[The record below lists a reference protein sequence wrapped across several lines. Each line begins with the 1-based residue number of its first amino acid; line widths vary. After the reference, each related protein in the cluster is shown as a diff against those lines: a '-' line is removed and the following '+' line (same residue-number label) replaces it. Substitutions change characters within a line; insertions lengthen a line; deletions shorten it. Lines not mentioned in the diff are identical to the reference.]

1 MTDDLLALRRYE
13 LVMAHLADRRRTIHF
28 DKCTL
33 RRSASALNKISAS
46 LHLRPMSPLISSIA
60 WVRRGAAAENP
71 EKYNL
76 DEKELERVQK
86 LARIELEDA
95 QLELQRASQ
104 AAEEMNNRSDEEGSA
119 EEDDGNEEWE
129 E

>member
-1 MTDDLLALRRYE
+1 
-13 LVMAHLADRRRTIHF
+13 MA
-28 DKCTL
+28 
-33 RRSASALNKISAS
+33 
-46 LHLRPMSPLISSIA
+46 PLISSIA

-76 DEKELERVQK
+76 DEKELARVQQ

-95 QLELQRASQ
+95 QVELQRASAAAQ
-104 AAEEMNNRSDEEGSA
+104 EMDERSGDEAAE
-119 EEDDGNEEWE
+119 DGGDEEWE

>member
-1 MTDDLLALRRYE
+1 
-13 LVMAHLADRRRTIHF
+13 MA
-28 DKCTL
+28 
-33 RRSASALNKISAS
+33 
-46 LHLRPMSPLISSIA
+46 PLISSIA

-76 DEKELERVQK
+76 NEKELARVQQ

-95 QLELQRASQ
+95 QVELQKAS
-104 AAEEMNNRSDEEGSA
+104 AAAQEMEERSGDEGSEEGG
-119 EEDDGNEEWE
+119 DEEWE

>member
-1 MTDDLLALRRYE
+1 M
-13 LVMAHLADRRRTIHF
+13 
-28 DKCTL
+28 
-33 RRSASALNKISAS
+33 
-46 LHLRPMSPLISSIA
+46 PLISSIA

-76 DEKELERVQK
+76 DEKELERVQQ

-95 QLELQRASQ
+95 QIELQKASE
-104 AAEEMNNRSDEEGSA
+104 AAQEMEGRSEDGDEDEDGDGEEG
-119 EEDDGNEEWE
+119 DDDEGWE

>member
-1 MTDDLLALRRYE
+1 
-13 LVMAHLADRRRTIHF
+13 
-28 DKCTL
+28 
-33 RRSASALNKISAS
+33 
-46 LHLRPMSPLISSIA
+46 MSPLISSIA

-76 DEKELERVQK
+76 DEKELERVQH

-95 QLELQRASQ
+95 QLELQRASE
-104 AAEEMNNRSDEEGSA
+104 AAQEMEERSGDEDEDEEG
-119 EEDDGNEEWE
+119 WE

>member
-1 MTDDLLALRRYE
+1 
-13 LVMAHLADRRRTIHF
+13 
-28 DKCTL
+28 
-33 RRSASALNKISAS
+33 
-46 LHLRPMSPLISSIA
+46 MSPLISSIA
-60 WVRRGAAAENP
+60 WVRRGVAAENP

-95 QLELQRASQ
+95 QVELQRASE
-104 AAEEMNNRSDEEGSA
+104 AAQDMDNRSDDEEEEGDSA
-119 EEDDGNEEWE
+119 IDEDDNDGSWE

>member
-1 MTDDLLALRRYE
+1 M
-13 LVMAHLADRRRTIHF
+13 
-28 DKCTL
+28 
-33 RRSASALNKISAS
+33 
-46 LHLRPMSPLISSIA
+46 PLISSIA

-95 QLELQRASQ
+95 QIELQKASE
-104 AAEEMNNRSDEEGSA
+104 AAQEMEDRSADECGEDEGND
-119 EEDDGNEEWE
+119 EGWE

>member
-1 MTDDLLALRRYE
+1 
-13 LVMAHLADRRRTIHF
+13 MA
-28 DKCTL
+28 
-33 RRSASALNKISAS
+33 
-46 LHLRPMSPLISSIA
+46 PLISSIA

-76 DEKELERVQK
+76 DEKELERVQQ

-95 QLELQRASQ
+95 QVELQRASD
-104 AAEEMNNRSDEEGSA
+104 AAQEMEERSGDERT
-119 EEDDGNEEWE
+119 EDGGDEEWE